1 MTRTAPSRRGRI
13 LMGPRGDASVDGRPR
28 AMTVAQRHM
37 FYLVLGQTAGLS
49 TVLCL
54 IILLLGTQSL
64 FYLLAEGAITLRL
77 FLQAVVLLAPDP
89 VYRGVPFAITIA
101 IVNAYLKWGRNNE
114 IVS

>member
-1 MTRTAPSRRGRI
+1 
-13 LMGPRGDASVDGRPR
+13 MGPRGDVSIDRVLPR

-37 FYLVLGQTAGLS
+37 FYRVLGQTAGLS

-64 FYLLAEGAITLRL
+64 FYLLVEGAITLRL

-89 VYRGVPFAITIA
+89 VYRGVPFAIIIA
-101 IVNAYLKWGRNNE
+101 LDPDYHTWCSNYVTLVLRIDG
-114 IVS
+114 